1 MKHETSVVYEPERI
15 ARPWGSWCET
25 CKRMIGACVSEA
37 DARYVGENHEHWM
50 AVKEQV
56 LSADKSEISR

>member
-15 ARPWGSWCET
+15 ARPYGCWCET

-37 DARYVGENHEHWM
+37 DARDVGENHEHWQ
-50 AVKEQV
+50 AVKDAV
-56 LSADKSEISR
+56 LNGQPTQ